1 MLRTLLAVVAGV
13 ITAMLLMFALEAAG
27 LMLFPPPAGL
37 QINNEADL
45 ALLVEMSSTGK
56 KAWVVFG
63 WALAS
68 LVGGWVAARIS
79 RRHPRGGTGGGDAD
93 RHRRGDEC
101 HGDPTSAVDECTG
114 RAVAGTHGIAGR
126 APGKPATH
134 DCLSVA

>member
-13 ITAMLLMFALEAAG
+13 ITAMLLMLALEAAG

-45 ALLVEMSSTGK
+45 ALLVEMSSTSK

-68 LVGGWVAARIS
+68 LAGGWIAARIS
-79 RRHPRGGTGGGDAD
+79 RRHPRGA
-93 RHRRGDEC
+93 
-101 HGDPTSAVDECTG
+101 AL
-114 RAVAGTHGIAGR
+114 AVATLIVIGVVMNAMAIPHPLWMNALGVLLPVPMALFGARLARRT
-126 APGKPATH
+126 PSSAT
-134 DCLSVA
+134 